1 MHNMKASQA
10 NAMCSAW
17 ETRTEQPE
25 ANSNMAHA
33 QYEFQNQV

>member
-10 NAMCSAW
+10 NAMCSTC

-25 ANSNMAHA
+25 ANSNMAHV